1 MTSYK
6 SPAKKIRSVNRLINF
21 IKKKCLEEKH
31 QNLSI
36 TVLPST
42 SLTPNLSPKPNQ
54 NLAISKTTMID
65 VPPDISLSIY
75 VCSPHLSL
83 GENLPQLDGC
93 TPDIP
98 SSFQCPDCRTI
109 FETQDELKH
118 HDETHQFGWLVDL
131 HELEKHP
138 DSTYALNY
146 IPYLTKLQFA
156 RTFQWNYICTYF
168 SYIFAKTVW
177 KTT

>member
-1 MTSYK
+1 MVWTFLLQVFSVSWLTLSTAMTSYK

-75 VCSPHLSL
+75 VCSPHLSS

-98 SSFQCPDCRTI
+98 SSFQCPDCRTKPKMNWN
-109 FETQDELKH
+109 TMMKH
-118 HDETHQFGWLVDL
+118 TNSDAMTATCV
-131 HELEKHP
+131 
-138 DSTYALNY
+138 S
-146 IPYLTKLQFA
+146 LQ
-156 RTFQWNYICTYF
+156 TD
-168 SYIFAKTVW
+168 
-177 KTT
+177 